1 MIIIINQLVIFYGG
15 NEKTIDKSG
24 DSRELD

>member
-15 NEKTIDKSG
+15 NEKNIDKSG
-24 DSRELD
+24 EKSLKY